1 MVKDNSPGTQNA
13 DRLARF
19 PDGVP
24 AVSDE
29 SMSPFMEYVYMQQ
42 PKPTNTTGV
51 PVTLSVIDSNNN
63 YRQIG
68 STTTDASGHY
78 SLSWTPDIT
87 GAYTVIASFGGSE
100 SYWPATTE
108 TSFIVN
114 SAASTPM
121 PQTAT
126 TAPSMTEQY
135 FLPAVIGI
143 ALLIVA
149 CFAVTILLLRKR
161 P

>member
-1 MVKDNSPGTQNA
+1 
-13 DRLARF
+13 
-19 PDGVP
+19 
-24 AVSDE
+24 
-29 SMSPFMEYVYMQQ
+29 MEYVYMQQ

-135 FLPAVIGI
+135 FLLAVIGI